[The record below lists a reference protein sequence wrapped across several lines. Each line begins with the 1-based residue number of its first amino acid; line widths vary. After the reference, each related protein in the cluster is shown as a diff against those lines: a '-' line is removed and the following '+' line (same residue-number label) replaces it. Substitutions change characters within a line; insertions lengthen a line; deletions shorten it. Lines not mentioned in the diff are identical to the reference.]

1 MHHPS
6 LSPVPTA
13 PPEPEGMRRTPPV
26 GLGDLTLMSRGLVI
40 APRPW
45 TAQRISIT
53 HTPGPSH
60 SYTHT
65 PPYTPVEGQGAGEP
79 RKTALQ
85 SDSVSSVQSAP
96 DEHLSLGEIKAL
108 LPQRLGERL
117 EDVRAAFKALDPEGS
132 GSVTRGEFRQVVEAF
147 LFPLTQTQL
156 NAMLAKVSKRDSV
169 TVDYMDFLRRYSR
182 VTTAQRPDTS
192 TASSTAQRPYRSTP
206 SSTAQRPDTSRAS
219 STVQRPDTSTAS
231 STAQRPDTST
241 ASSTA
246 QRPDTSTASSTAQRP
261 DSSTASSTAQRP
273 GTSTASST
281 AQRPGTSTASST
293 AQRPGTSTASSTAQR
308 PDSSTASSTAQRPD
322 SYTRCVSGSDQRGMT
337 LTEIQQRLK
346 HKIGSNLK
354 NVIRAFRLF
363 DYNRDGQIQQHEL
376 RRILENYCFPLTQ
389 RDYQRLWTHHSPN
402 NMATMSYKVFL
413 EKLGLESNKY
423 PKFVPEPPKLALG
436 WQEIS
441 PPDKIKLRNRALSQN
456 ATGDTQDIQG
466 LTQDELQTLFLK
478 KLCVSCTLVWR
489 ALQAFDVTLSGLV
502 SQEDLRAVLSSFLFP
517 MSLSTFQSLTCR
529 FGVRATGPVKWKQ
542 FLGQFQGPVTEED
555 YTTPQTDRVPELP
568 DAEEGHRSLTE
579 FYPILKRAFKQLD
592 RGRIG
597 RITRADL
604 RHALEVPQYNLR
616 GPQSSWSSRR
626 EPHTPRP
633 RLSPAQVR
641 ELLILLDPEHTGVIT
656 QPSLELLKPRRVHSS
671 PGRETLHTP
680 TGGWKEEIM
689 EDVAQVKGLLR
700 DKLSDQIGPMLEALG
715 DCDPRQTGSVHHEDL
730 RRIIQ
735 CYGLPLSHTHF
746 NKLNYQSQNALVNN
760 KPVRPRSATMGG
772 PRVRMV
778 ENIMFRKL
786 KERLDHRHVTL
797 DDHIRATARSSDG
810 MLSLRD
816 LKKILDDSWITLDE
830 KQFRKLNVS
839 LGFKDGKMS
848 CSAFLDKYD
857 ENQAR
862 EQNQASGGNRGN
874 LRAKPC
880 LLTAEDCL
888 GVIKERIENIH
899 GDILSAFRVMD
910 KNCDSVVDRHDFRE
924 LYDSLG
930 LVTKER
936 EYQRL
941 LQLLGLQP
949 GANLNYPEFFTLVQ
963 SSGKS
968 RRQNFKPA
976 NGPDQ
981 LHEHLA
987 SNARHRW
994 TAMSK
999 VICRFDEDGQGL
1011 VFKKDLR
1018 SLLYTYDLPISPD
1031 EFEELWA
1038 RYDGEGRGYLTCAA
1052 FLEKLGV
1059 DPQEV
1064 GHARKDADTTPTDG
1078 LPAGATLQDV
1088 ERVVQGNCEGLSS
1101 ALNRLDKKREGLVRV
1116 EDLQSLLQRYN
1127 CPLHRHQL
1135 AHLLHTLKVPMDSE
1149 DRTLSYVD
1157 FLKAFDHVTGKG
1169 REHPPRPCGSPDPAE
1184 SLEWLSP
1191 ERAVGRI
1198 RELVTASMDILHKAF
1213 SAFDR
1218 SGNGTVTPLEFRRVL
1233 DHFCARLSDPQFRFL
1248 LDRMK
1253 LNWENHTVYWRDFLN
1268 QFNLC
1273 NLDVCVWT
1281 PEDWS
1286 DRVGKAGFPTQPQ
1299 PLPISEEVVS
1309 ARLYTIT
1316 KEIVDLDHTHNDT
1329 ISKEDFRMMCDRHFM
1344 RLTCDQFERVWEK
1357 LPVNVLGDLEYREF
1371 LKHTRGT
1378 VGIRDKTTDPE
1389 DISPLKS
1396 ASPPSPGAIDR
1407 MSSSPPAQQ
1416 RPKTTGSNLQR
1427 SKSEVGVSSRA
1438 RRPSTAGRER
1448 ESPLVDCEE
1457 VERRLKGQVQH
1468 CWRDI
1473 QRSCREEDRDRDGE
1487 ISTHCFLDILQ
1498 SLNVSVTQKELDR
1511 LAVKFDTRDS
1521 GHVSYPDFLRHFLL
1535 NFKPP
1540 AVRKPFERPK
1550 LPLPTTPMSGGV
1562 LSRQCVEAM
1571 LRLYGPVQQFWR
1583 SLRQNFVTL
1592 DHNHSGKISIK
1603 EFRKVLRQFRVNLS
1617 EEEFFHLTS
1626 FFDKNTTGKISYN
1639 DFLRGFLH

>member
-1 MHHPS
+1 MSLQTGSKVGWMDVFIPPQSSTGARRYETDPPCGPGGPDPHVPRTGHHP
-6 LSPVPTA
+6 A
-13 PPEPEGMRRTPPV
+13 P
-26 GLGDLTLMSRGLVI
+26 LD
-40 APRPW
+40 RP
-45 TAQRISIT
+45 AHQHRT
-53 HTPGPSH
+53 HTWLYTLI
-60 SYTHT
+60 YTHT
-65 PPYTPVEGQGAGEP
+65 SIHTCGRTGSRGTQKDSTAVRLSVPHTDSESLPCPSPVS
-79 RKTALQ
+79 L
-85 SDSVSSVQSAP
+85 VQSAP
-96 DEHLSLGEIKAL
+96 DEHLSLGEIKDL
-108 LPQRLGERL
+108 LSRRLGERL

-182 VTTAQRPDTS
+182 VTTAQRPY
-192 TASSTAQRPYRSTP
+192 SSTAQRPY
-206 SSTAQRPDTSRAS
+206 SSTAQRPY
-219 STVQRPDTSTAS
+219 S
-231 STAQRPDTST
+231 STAQRPY
-241 ASSTA
+241 SSTA
-246 QRPDTSTASSTAQRP
+246 QRPYSSTAQRP
-261 DSSTASSTAQRP
+261 Y
-273 GTSTASST
+273 
-281 AQRPGTSTASST
+281 
-293 AQRPGTSTASSTAQR
+293 
-308 PDSSTASSTAQRPD
+308 SSTASSTAQRPD
-322 SYTRCVSGSDQRGMT
+322 SYHRCVSGSDQRGMT

-376 RRILENYCFPLTQ
+376 RRILENYCFPLSQ

-413 EKLGLESNKY
+413 EKLGLESNKCR
-423 PKFVPEPPKLALG
+423 KLVPEPPKLALG

-456 ATGDTQDIQG
+456 ATGDTQEIQG
-466 LTQDELQTLFLK
+466 LTQDELQTLFLE

-489 ALQAFDVTLSGLV
+489 ALQAFDVTHSGLV

-555 YTTPQTDRVPELP
+555 YTTPQTERVPELP

-579 FYPILKRAFKQLD
+579 FYPMLKRAFKQLD

-604 RHALEVPQYNLR
+604 RQALEVPQYNLR
-616 GPQSSWSSRR
+616 GPHNSWSSRR

-689 EDVAQVKGLLR
+689 EDAAQVKGLLR

-715 DCDPRQTGSVHHEDL
+715 DCDPRETGSVRNEDL

-746 NKLNYQSQNALVNN
+746 NKLNYQAQNALVNN
-760 KPVRPRSATMGG
+760 KPVRSPSTTVGG
-772 PRVRMV
+772 PRVRMA

-797 DDHIRATARSSDG
+797 NDHIRAMASSSDG

-816 LKKILDDSWITLDE
+816 LKKILDDSGITLDE
-830 KQFRKLNVS
+830 KQFRKLNIS
-839 LGFKDGKMS
+839 LGFKDGNIS

-857 ENQAR
+857 EHQAR
-862 EQNQASGGNRGN
+862 EQNQASVGNPGN
-874 LRAKPC
+874 LRAKPR

-888 GVIKERIENIH
+888 GVIKEKIENIH

-910 KNCDSVVDRHDFRE
+910 QNCDRVVDRHDFRE

-963 SSGKS
+963 SSGKT
-968 RRQNFKPA
+968 RRQNVKPA

-981 LHEHLA
+981 LHDHLV

-999 VICRFDEDGQGL
+999 VICHFDEDGQGL

-1018 SLLYTYDLPISPD
+1018 SLVYTYDLPISPD

-1059 DPQEV
+1059 DQQEV

-1078 LPAGATLQDV
+1078 LPARATFQDV
-1088 ERVVQGNCEGLSS
+1088 ERLVQGNCEGLSS
-1101 ALNRLDKKREGLVRV
+1101 ALTRLDKKREGLVRV

-1135 AHLLHTLKVPMDSE
+1135 THLLHTLKVPMDSE

-1169 REHPPRPCGSPDPAE
+1169 CEHPPRPCGSPDPAE

-1191 ERAVGRI
+1191 ERAAGRI

-1273 NLDVCVWT
+1273 NLDVCDWVCVCVVGCPYSVFICRPVHVHYASVFICCVCMHLCVQT

-1286 DRVGKAGFPTQPQ
+1286 DRVGKAGFPAQPQ

-1309 ARLYTIT
+1309 ACLYTIT
-1316 KEIVDLDHTHNDT
+1316 KEIVDLEHTHNDT

-1344 RLTCDQFERVWEK
+1344 RLTSDQFERVWEK

-1371 LKHTRGT
+1371 LKHASGA
-1378 VGIRDKTTDPE
+1378 VAIRDKTTDPE

-1396 ASPPSPGAIDR
+1396 ASPPSPGLIDMSPSPPSPGAIDR
-1407 MSSSPPAQQ
+1407 MSSSPPALQ

-1438 RRPSTAGRER
+1438 RRPSTAGREK
-1448 ESPLVDCEE
+1448 EGPLVDCEE
-1457 VERRLKGQVQH
+1457 VERRLKGEVQR

-1473 QRSCREEDRDRDGE
+1473 QRRCREEDRERDGE
-1487 ISTHCFLDILQ
+1487 ISTRCFLDILQ

-1511 LAVKFDTRDS
+1511 LAVKFDMRDS
-1521 GHVSYPDFLRHFLL
+1521 GRVSYLDFLRHFLL
-1535 NFKPP
+1535 NLKPP
-1540 AVRKPFERPK
+1540 AVRQPFERPK

-1583 SLRQNFVTL
+1583 SLRQNFVTF
-1592 DHNHSGKISIK
+1592 DHNRSGKISIK

-1639 DFLRGFLH
+1639 DFLQGFLH